1 MADTLILP
9 SALIAKFQYALDEKW
24 GYIYSKTH
32 TMWSKAL
39 QEQYNKAK
47 ASNPDCKNS
56 IKYGSKWYGHWVTD
70 CSGLF
75 AWSFNQLGGYMYHG
89 SNTMWNSYC
98 TSKGELRNGTR
109 TDGKELKPGT
119 AIFTYNKKTGKR
131 GHVALY
137 IGKGTDGV
145 GYVIEAKGAYYG
157 VVKSKI
163 TEDRWVEWGEL
174 KGVKYEGS
182 DPPVPEPTPEK
193 GYAIVTGKNLA
204 LREGPSTLCKV
215 ITRAPTG
222 TKVKI
227 EPPPSEWEYVSYNG
241 KTGYMMKEFL
251 KEG

>member
-1 MADTLILP
+1 MSSLIN
-9 SALIAKFQYALDEKW
+9 AFIGEERN
-24 GYIYSKTH
+24 I
-32 TMWSKAL
+32 
-39 QEQYNKAK
+39 
-47 ASNPDCKNS
+47 
-56 IKYGSKWYGHWVTD
+56 VTD
-70 CSGLF
+70 I
-75 AWSFNQLGGYMYHG
+75 A
-89 SNTMWNSYC
+89 
-98 TSKGELRNGTR
+98 GTTR
-109 TDGKELKPGT
+109 DSIYTRYDKFGFDFYLVDT
-119 AIFTYNKKTGKR
+119 AGIR
-131 GHVALY
+131 R
-137 IGKGTDGV
+137 
-145 GYVIEAKGAYYG
+145 
-157 VVKSKI
+157 KSKI